1 MTFHHLNDQAEYSI
15 ALVTLETLF
24 DWVPTQMLEFFE
36 EVDQYK
42 FQDKPNYD
50 RLRDILDQM
59 ATHHPPKS
67 SDSPCH
73 SPLTSTL
80 HAELYDF
87 EFDQS
92 ALRYVQRNVVGVERA
107 CTEKDREH
115 KAVVKSTGVLLESMK
130 TKRFRH
136 HLASSLSDLPAEL
149 PLVNASMECGS
160 VQIYPHLTRMFA
172 FALRCGLGGQGGGHL
187 LPINSIDGKPI
198 CFNSLSQQMCSHPL
212 CKKLTHPMGLPHL
225 SPDSIPRGGVC
236 LVYALTGI
244 CPGGCSL
251 HHWNEAEV
259 REFIATNCLP
269 PRCNHRGN
277 SVPHSLL
284 IHPCVRDE
292 MSKRLR
298 REQLK
303 EAPCDVTDTA
313 EALTCEMGRSERD
326 ELIN

>member
-236 LVYALTGI
+236 LVYALTG
-244 CPGGCSL
+244 
-251 HHWNEAEV
+251 EV
-259 REFIATNCLP
+259 IFI
-269 PRCNHRGN
+269 
-277 SVPHSLL
+277 
-284 IHPCVRDE
+284 
-292 MSKRLR
+292 
-298 REQLK
+298 
-303 EAPCDVTDTA
+303 
-313 EALTCEMGRSERD
+313 TC
-326 ELIN
+326 I